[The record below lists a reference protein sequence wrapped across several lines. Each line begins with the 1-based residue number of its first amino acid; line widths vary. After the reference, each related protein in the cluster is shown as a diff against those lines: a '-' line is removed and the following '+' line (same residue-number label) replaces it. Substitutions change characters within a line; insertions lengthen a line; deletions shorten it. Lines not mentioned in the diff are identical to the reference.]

1 MNTQTIEVR
10 LGSTSFVHAPGV
22 LRWAQAMY
30 QVGPPRNKTRALKV
44 MQSWPAHITNAEWR
58 QLLSGKLDYTVEG
71 ETVVF
76 TITRKHQ
83 PTTSKPIPDAS
94 SDTFRDL
101 LEARKQPKSIRFL
114 PCNPEA
120 EIYANLDEPPPPA
133 GYTAEELDRDNP
145 HNQWMEAMPYN
156 TKNEI

>member
-22 LRWAQAMY
+22 LRWAQAMF
-30 QVGPPRNKTRALKV
+30 QVGPPRNQTRAVKV
-44 MQSWPAHITNAEWR
+44 MKSWPAAITTAEWR
-58 QLLSGKLDYTVEG
+58 QLLSGKIQHTVDD

-83 PTTSKPIPDAS
+83 PTTPTAPIPDAAAES
-94 SDTFRDL
+94 YRDL

-120 EIYANLDEPPPPA
+120 EIYDEMNK
-133 GYTAEELDRDNP
+133 TA
-145 HNQWMEAMPYN
+145 
-156 TKNEI
+156 

>member
-30 QVGPPRNKTRALKV
+30 QVGPPRNQTRAVKV
-44 MQSWPAHITNAEWR
+44 MKSWPAEITTAEWR
-58 QLLSGKLDYTVEG
+58 QLLSGKIEHTVDA

-83 PTTSKPIPDAS
+83 PTTPTAPVPDAAAES
-94 SDTFRDL
+94 YRDL
-101 LEARKQPKSIRFL
+101 LEARNHPAPS
-114 PCNPEA
+114 
-120 EIYANLDEPPPPA
+120 LDEGPA
-133 GYTAEELDRDNP
+133 ALKAYF
-145 HNQWMEAMPYN
+145 Q
-156 TKNEI
+156 I